1 MREAN
6 VDSQSADTIKLD
18 FSSCSGRKQ
27 NVSADLSSR
36 APLLPSQPPGMRHQP
51 CAHCPSVLLVRFSA
65 TPRMMEIAV
74 SLNREL
80 GIPNTEKLFNGR
92 PPTAALDSRHDAPA
106 SFFSDSAKYSF
117 RRFLH
122 QYAPGQRPLRFLVLI
137 GRSGDPFATR
147 PPIRPRSGGE
157 RLPART
163 RKVRAGRRAFGRNSA
178 LAI

>member
-1 MREAN
+1 
-6 VDSQSADTIKLD
+6 
-18 FSSCSGRKQ
+18 
-27 NVSADLSSR
+27 
-36 APLLPSQPPGMRHQP
+36 
-51 CAHCPSVLLVRFSA
+51 
-65 TPRMMEIAV
+65 MERAV

-147 PPIRPRSGGE
+147 PLIRPEVGLAN